1 MNRKVINPKESR
13 RLLTLLTIFALA
25 LTLLT
30 LQPGASAQGDNH
42 TTERFTENLD
52 IVIPAS
58 DGCSG
63 EDVHVYGPL
72 AGMIQTTTD
81 AQGGT
86 HVELHYTPYLTAVGL
101 TSGLKYQAKGPGQY
115 HTNLTQSSAY
125 VFSGVN
131 VTQLVAPGSTAN
143 LFLLETIHVTINADG
158 TKTVDFDNV
167 RFACRG

>member
-1 MNRKVINPKESR
+1 MNQKIFNPKENR
-13 RLLTLLTIFALA
+13 RLLALSTIFAVALALLTIPR
-25 LTLLT
+25 T
-30 LQPGASAQGDNH
+30 ASAYDNH
-42 TTERFTENLD
+42 STEYFTENLD

-86 HVELHYTPYLTAVGL
+86 HIELHYTPYVNAVGL

-158 TKTVDFDNV
+158 TKTVNFDNA